1 MIIGYIRVSTR
12 SQKLDRQVAALRDRC
27 DRLFMEKRSSV
38 AVTRPQF
45 EKAVRALR
53 CGDTFMVAELDR
65 AFRCAEDALYH
76 ARIFRERGIIYKI
89 MDMVVDISTADGY
102 CNYANAA
109 VRAASERMRT
119 SERTIQGLK
128 VARAA
133 GKQLGARPKLTPGQI
148 MTAKRRI
155 EADEAMVCEI
165 AALYGV
171 HPVTITR
178 NIRRLEKARAGA
190 I

>member
-12 SQKLDRQVAALRDRC
+12 SQKLDRQIASLRGRC
-27 DRLFMEKRSSV
+27 DRLFMEKRSAV
-38 AVTRPQF
+38 APTRPEF
-45 EKAVRALR
+45 DKAVDSLAR
-53 CGDTFMVAELDR
+53 GDTFMVAELDR

-76 ARIFRERGIIYKI
+76 ARIFQERGIIYKI
-89 MDMVVDISTADGY
+89 MDLVVDISTSDGY

-133 GKQLGARPKLTPGQI
+133 GKQLGARRKLTAQQVLK
-148 MTAKRRI
+148 AKKRI
-155 EADEAMVCEI
+155 DADEALISEI
-165 AALYGV
+165 AELYGV
-171 HPVTITR
+171 HPITITR
-178 NIRRLEKARAGA
+178 NIREIGNKSPY
-190 I
+190 